1 MVGREIECFLYGGYP
16 LETSDRKPYMHSIY
30 SFAHLESRKIGMF
43 YFHNLNRNIIQN
55 FYFSVIFYLGIL
67 NYPENIS
74 TIKDKNFKFIEYV
87 VNENVWGLK

>member
-30 SFAHLESRKIGMF
+30 SFAHLESRKIG
-43 YFHNLNRNIIQN
+43 
-55 FYFSVIFYLGIL
+55 IL